1 MKIQLTLDNPKAI
14 AIYNLLEKKIKS
26 KSFEKALF
34 LLAQDSSNEI
44 YFGYENAKK
53 AKAVAMDVV
62 ITEALPETEPQQKT
76 DKPDNEKTIDS
87 QKSDNTDTGT
97 KATSGFKIEL

>member
-34 LLAQDSSNEI
+34 LLAQDSSSEI

-53 AKAVAMDVV
+53 AKAVILNEVV
-62 ITEALPETEPQQKT
+62 MEAIPEKRPHQET
-76 DKPDNEKTIDS
+76 DE
-87 QKSDNTDTGT
+87 SDNKNTTDNQ
-97 KATSGFKIEL
+97 KQDNIDIEAASGFKIEL